1 MQPQIEDDSDDNR
14 LIDLFRENP
23 GKELLTDLWI
33 IQDLR
38 KAGAL
43 EQAERILRKSI
54 PSPAVGDELRKIC
67 STRARA
73 ARRDGNWPAVIAY
86 LESYLAYKEANNAK
100 ARKFV
105 NQGMP
110 DLTNQE
116 SRWLEEARAKTV
128 K

>member
-1 MQPQIEDDSDDNR
+1 MSSLVEENSEDNKLIE
-14 LIDLFRENP
+14 LFRDNP
-23 GKELLTDLWI
+23 GKELLTDLLV

-38 KAGAL
+38 RAGAL
-43 EQAERILRKSI
+43 EQAERILKKSI
-54 PSPAVGDELRKIC
+54 PSPAVGNELRKIC

-73 ARRDGNWPAVIAY
+73 ARKEENWPAVIAY
-86 LESYLAYKEANNAK
+86 LESYLAYKEANDAK

-110 DLTNQE
+110 DLTDRE
-116 SRWLEEARAKTV
+116 KKWLEEARSKSV